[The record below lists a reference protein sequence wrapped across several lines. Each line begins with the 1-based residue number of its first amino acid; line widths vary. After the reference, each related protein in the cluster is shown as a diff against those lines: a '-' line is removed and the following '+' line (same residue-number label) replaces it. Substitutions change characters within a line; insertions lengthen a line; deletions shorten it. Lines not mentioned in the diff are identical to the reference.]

1 MRMIIH
7 TWLKSSLQV
16 SFNDIEIRVQ
26 KDNHKCLYFT
36 SLIRYFQQ
44 IQFLDKISQTFKV
57 TNNLAK
63 LFVYFQI
70 TNLKSCQNAKNAK

>member
-1 MRMIIH
+1 MP
-7 TWLKSSLQV
+7 L
-16 SFNDIEIRVQ
+16 
-26 KDNHKCLYFT
+26 LYEP
-36 SLIRYFQQ
+36 YQ
-44 IQFLDKISQTFKV
+44 IFSADSNFDKISQTFKV